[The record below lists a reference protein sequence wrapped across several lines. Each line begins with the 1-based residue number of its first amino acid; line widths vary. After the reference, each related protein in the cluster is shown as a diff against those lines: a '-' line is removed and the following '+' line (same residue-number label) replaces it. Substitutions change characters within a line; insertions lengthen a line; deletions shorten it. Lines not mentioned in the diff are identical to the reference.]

1 MNNLPFLSDSFD
13 VSYSNYTINPRNIS
27 SALLAMDNEL
37 YETRFKVGKVRLGS
51 YYIFE
56 ANNVTKQFKAVIF
69 VNVTGQEVVP
79 LYP

>member
-1 MNNLPFLSDSFD
+1 
-13 VSYSNYTINPRNIS
+13 
-27 SALLAMDNEL
+27 MDNEL
-37 YETRFKVGKVRLGS
+37 YETRLKVGKVRLGS

-79 LYP
+79 LFP